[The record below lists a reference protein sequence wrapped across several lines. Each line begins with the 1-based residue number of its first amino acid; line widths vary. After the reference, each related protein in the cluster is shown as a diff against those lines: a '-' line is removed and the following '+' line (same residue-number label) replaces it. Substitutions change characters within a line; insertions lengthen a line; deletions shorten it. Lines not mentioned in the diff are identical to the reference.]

1 MYFEEITTVYNVRTK
16 TAKKETGIT
25 DLRRLIDGL
34 ISLLLLGTEILI
46 GLFGQGWVR
55 IYLGDILVVILLYT
69 IVRTII
75 PNKKTPWFIIPGVIL
90 IFAFAVEFLQLWGFC
105 DRFGITNELLRI
117 IIGTG
122 FSTIDLICYLIGIIP
137 CFIAE
142 FVLNKK
148 LS

>member
-1 MYFEEITTVYNVRTK
+1 MK
-16 TAKKETGIT
+16 
-25 DLRRLIDGL
+25 RLIYGL

-122 FSTIDLICYLIGIIP
+122 FSTIDLICYLPGIIP

-142 FVLNKK
+142 CVLNKK

>member
-1 MYFEEITTVYNVRTK
+1 MYNVRTK
-16 TAKKETGIT
+16 TAKKQTGIT
-25 DLRRLIDGL
+25 DLRRLIYGL

-55 IYLGDILVVILLYT
+55 IYLGDVLVVILLYT
-69 IVRTII
+69 IVRTVI
-75 PNKKTPWFIIPGVIL
+75 PNKKIKWFIIPTVIL
-90 IFAFAVEFLQLWGFC
+90 AFAFIVEFLQLWGFC

-137 CFIAE
+137 CYIAE
-142 FVLNKK
+142 FALNKK
-148 LS
+148 

>member
-1 MYFEEITTVYNVRTK
+1 M
-16 TAKKETGIT
+16 GIT
-25 DLRRLIDGL
+25 GLRRLIYGL
-34 ISLLLLGTEILI
+34 ISLLLLGTEVLI

-55 IYLGDILVVILLYT
+55 IYLGDVLVVILLYT
-69 IVRTII
+69 IVRTVI
-75 PNKKTPWFIIPGVIL
+75 PNKMIKWFIIPTVIL

-137 CFIAE
+137 CYIAE
-142 FVLNKK
+142 FALNKK
-148 LS
+148 